1 MKYTPRLKQKY
12 QTEVVD
18 SLKGNYKSVMQ
29 VPKLVKICLN
39 QGIGSAASDKKQIEA
54 AQNEMTMITGQ
65 KAVLTKSKKDIS
77 NFKLRKGMPV
87 GVMVTLRGDQMYE
100 FLDRFVT
107 STLPRVRDF
116 NGLSDKGFD
125 GRGNYTM
132 GIKEQIAFPEISIDK
147 INKITGM
154 DITFVTDTESDTEA
168 LALLKELGL
177 PFKKNDASEKARE
190 DKLLANNE
198 IQSII
203 TALGC
208 GFGEDEDDPHSFNPE
223 KLRYHKV
230 VIMTDADVDGS
241 HIRTLLLTFFW
252 RKMKSLVQGGF
263 VYMAMPPLYKIKQ
276 GRKERYA
283 YTDAERDVVIQ
294 RLQSENETA
303 KINIQRYK
311 GLGEMNAEQLWDTTM
326 NAETRTLMQVTVDH
340 IQEEET
346 NVRFRELMGTEVEHR
361 RKFITEKAKFATNI
375 DI

>member
-29 VPKLVKICLN
+29 VPRLVKICLN

-132 GIKEQIAFPEISIDK
+132 GIKEQIAFQEISIDK

-154 DITFVTDTESDTEA
+154 DITFVTDTDSDTEA

-177 PFKKNDASEKARE
+177 PFKKNDAVEKARE
-190 DKLLANNE
+190 EQIEKARKEKRREAEEAARAEAAEEEEKKEADRRAALSQEERDKEDAEAKANEDTDSEENKDNNE
-198 IQSII
+198 ES
-203 TALGC
+203 AKA
-208 GFGEDEDDPHSFNPE
+208 DD
-223 KLRYHKV
+223 
-230 VIMTDADVDGS
+230 
-241 HIRTLLLTFFW
+241 
-252 RKMKSLVQGGF
+252 
-263 VYMAMPPLYKIKQ
+263 
-276 GRKERYA
+276 
-283 YTDAERDVVIQ
+283 
-294 RLQSENETA
+294 SEN
-303 KINIQRYK
+303 K
-311 GLGEMNAEQLWDTTM
+311 
-326 NAETRTLMQVTVDH
+326 
-340 IQEEET
+340 
-346 NVRFRELMGTEVEHR
+346 
-361 RKFITEKAKFATNI
+361 
-375 DI
+375 

>member
-39 QGIGSAASDKKQIEA
+39 QGIGSAAADKKQIEA

-77 NFKLRKGMPV
+77 NFKLRVGMPV

-116 NGLSDKGFD
+116 NGISDNGFD

-132 GIKEQIAFPEISIDK
+132 GIKEQIAFQEISIDK

-154 DITFVTDTESDTEA
+154 DITFVTDTDSDTEA

-177 PFKKNDASEKARE
+177 PFKKNDAVEKARE
-190 DKLLANNE
+190 EQIEKAREEKRREAEEAARAEATEEEEKKEADRRAALSQEERDKEDAEAKANEDTDSEENKDNNE
-198 IQSII
+198 ES
-203 TALGC
+203 AKA
-208 GFGEDEDDPHSFNPE
+208 DD
-223 KLRYHKV
+223 
-230 VIMTDADVDGS
+230 
-241 HIRTLLLTFFW
+241 
-252 RKMKSLVQGGF
+252 
-263 VYMAMPPLYKIKQ
+263 
-276 GRKERYA
+276 
-283 YTDAERDVVIQ
+283 
-294 RLQSENETA
+294 SEN
-303 KINIQRYK
+303 K
-311 GLGEMNAEQLWDTTM
+311 
-326 NAETRTLMQVTVDH
+326 
-340 IQEEET
+340 
-346 NVRFRELMGTEVEHR
+346 
-361 RKFITEKAKFATNI
+361 
-375 DI
+375 

>member
-154 DITFVTDTESDTEA
+154 DITFVTDTDSDTEA
-168 LALLKELGL
+168 LALLKGLGL
-177 PFKKNDASEKARE
+177 PFKKNDEIEKQRAEKIEKVRKEKRREAEEAARAAGAEEEEKKEADRRAALSQEERDKEDAEAKANENTDSEENK
-190 DKLLANNE
+190 DNNE
-198 IQSII
+198 ES
-203 TALGC
+203 AKA
-208 GFGEDEDDPHSFNPE
+208 DD
-223 KLRYHKV
+223 
-230 VIMTDADVDGS
+230 
-241 HIRTLLLTFFW
+241 
-252 RKMKSLVQGGF
+252 
-263 VYMAMPPLYKIKQ
+263 
-276 GRKERYA
+276 
-283 YTDAERDVVIQ
+283 
-294 RLQSENETA
+294 SEN
-303 KINIQRYK
+303 K
-311 GLGEMNAEQLWDTTM
+311 
-326 NAETRTLMQVTVDH
+326 
-340 IQEEET
+340 
-346 NVRFRELMGTEVEHR
+346 
-361 RKFITEKAKFATNI
+361 
-375 DI
+375 